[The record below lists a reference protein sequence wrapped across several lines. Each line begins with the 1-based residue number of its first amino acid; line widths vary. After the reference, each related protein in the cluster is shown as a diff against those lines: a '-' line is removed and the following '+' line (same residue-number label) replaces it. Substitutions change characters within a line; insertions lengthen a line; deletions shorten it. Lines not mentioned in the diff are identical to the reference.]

1 MFCHLLVSS
10 TIRKSNMNRT
20 DYYDQ
25 IIGELSSSKSM
36 LKYAVDLMQARRISN
51 MSDVND
57 IGKALQNVDK
67 SLGSSINIVEKLSDG
82 SP

>member
-1 MFCHLLVSS
+1 
-10 TIRKSNMNRT
+10 
-20 DYYDQ
+20 
-25 IIGELSSSKSM
+25 
-36 LKYAVDLMQARRISN
+36 